1 MPPVIRILNLEPD
14 HYSDS
19 ARQILRSLGELDER
33 YLSRAELLDCL
44 SEYDV
49 LIARLGH
56 QIDRE
61 VLDAGVQLKA
71 VISATTGLDHIDIEY
86 AKQKRIAVLSLR
98 GETQFLRTIR
108 ATAEHTWALLLAL
121 VRRLPWA
128 FQSVLISNWD
138 RDAFRGHDLCGKRLG
153 IVGLGRLGQIV
164 AEYAAAFGM
173 QVYVYDISRR
183 EGIADVTICESLEE
197 LLRQSDVLTLHV
209 PLNSETVN
217 LIGSEEFKLLP
228 PGAVLV
234 NTSRGRVVDE
244 SALLHALKSGQLAG
258 AALDVIVAEQI
269 RMNAK
274 ADQDKLLAYANTHDN
289 LLITP
294 HIGGATVES
303 MAATEV
309 FMANKLVRFL
319 EEYDRLG

>member
-1 MPPVIRILNLEPD
+1 MIRILNLEPD
-14 HYSDS
+14 NYSDS

-49 LIARLGH
+49 LIVRLAH

-71 VISATTGLDHIDIEY
+71 VISATTGLDHIDLEY
-86 AKQKRIAVLSLR
+86 AEQKRIAVLSLK
-98 GETQFLRTIR
+98 GETQFLRTIQ

-121 VRRLPWA
+121 MRRLPWA

-153 IVGLGRLGQIV
+153 IVGLGRLGQRV
-164 AEYAAAFGM
+164 VEYAVAFGM
-173 QVYVYDISRR
+173 QVYAYDISRR

-209 PLNSETVN
+209 PLNAETVN
-217 LIGSEEFKLLP
+217 LIGPAELRLLP
-228 PGAVLV
+228 SGAVLV

-244 SALLHALKSGQLAG
+244 SALLSALKSGQLAG
-258 AALDVIVAEQI
+258 AALDVIAAEQTSVDVKSG
-269 RMNAK
+269 R
-274 ADQDKLLAYANTHDN
+274 DELLAHASTHNN

-319 EEYDRLG
+319 EDSFSDH